1 MAMDIQVDSNGKR
14 RIVHIEGKVTFESCP
29 LLQSRL
35 DAIMDEGANEVVID
49 FKNVPFIDSSGIGEI
64 LRLFKHMRE
73 VGGEV
78 VLINPNQKLTDLFVM
93 YRFDQFMKIC
103 EEANLD
109 THETEFPQ

>member
-1 MAMDIQVDSNGKR
+1 MDIQVDSNGKR
-14 RIVHIEGKVTFESCP
+14 RIVRIGGKVTFENCP

-35 DAIMDEGANEVVID
+35 DAIMDEGVNEVVID

-78 VLINPNQKLTDLFVM
+78 VLMNPNQKLTDLFVM
-93 YRFDQFMKIC
+93 YRFGQFMKIC
-103 EEANLD
+103 EEAGLD
-109 THETEFPQ
+109 ANETKFPQ

>member
-14 RIVHIEGKVTFESCP
+14 RIVRIEGKVTFENCP
-29 LLQSRL
+29 LLQGRL
-35 DAIMDEGANEVVID
+35 DSIMDEGVNEVAID

-78 VLINPNQKLTDLFVM
+78 VLMNPNQKLTDLFAM
-93 YRFDQFMKIC
+93 YRFGQFMKIC
-103 EEANLD
+103 EEADQD
-109 THETEFPQ
+109 TH